1 MNTTQRKENM
11 VLHRYAR
18 AVKRML
24 KLEDAPRELSTVALL
39 RNQRRKVSELTD
51 EILNAQ

>member
-1 MNTTQRKENM
+1 MNTNQTLETM

-18 AVKRML
+18 AVKKML
-24 KLEDAPRELSTVALL
+24 KLEEGPISRIYL
-39 RNQRRKVSELTD
+39 RQLRIQRSKVSELTD